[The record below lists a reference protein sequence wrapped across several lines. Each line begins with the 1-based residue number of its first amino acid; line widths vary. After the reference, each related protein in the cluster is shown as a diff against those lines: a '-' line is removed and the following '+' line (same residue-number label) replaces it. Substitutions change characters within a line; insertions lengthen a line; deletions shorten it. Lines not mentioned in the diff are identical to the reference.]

1 MTPFTYQRPA
11 TLADAMT
18 ALAAGGPET
27 KILAGG
33 QSLLLALKERQA
45 RPSGLVAIK
54 NLPELQGVSQLPDG
68 ALRIGPA
75 TTYAALS
82 RLALA
87 GWHAELAAVAGN
99 LADRSVRNIGTIG
112 GGVCQADPRYDMPT
126 FLAGAAASFTL
137 TSVHGE
143 RVISA
148 DAFFNPQGGTT
159 IAADEIL
166 TAITL
171 PPLAQISAL
180 AFEKFCFRSFEAA
193 IVNLAGRVKL
203 DESGKIADI
212 RFAAGGIAKAPVLA
226 PQTAKMLNGQPI
238 AVLDA
243 DDVATKIS
251 HEVLPPETATD
262 RRRQY
267 QAELV
272 ISLAKRV
279 LQKLSQA
286 GAKP

>member
-11 TLADAMT
+11 TLSDAMT
-18 ALAAGGPET
+18 ALAAGGPGT

-33 QSLLLALKERQA
+33 QSLLLALKEREA
-45 RPSGLVAIK
+45 RPAGLVAIR
-54 NLPELQGVSQLPDG
+54 NLPELQGVSQLSDG

-82 RLALA
+82 RLRLD
-87 GWHAELAAVAGN
+87 GWHAELAVVAGN
-99 LADRSVRNIGTIG
+99 LADRSVRNLGTIG

-126 FLAGAAASFTL
+126 FLSGAGATFTL
-137 TSVHGE
+137 ASTRGE
-143 RVISA
+143 RVVSA
-148 DAFFNPQGGTT
+148 DAFFDPHGGTT
-159 IAADEIL
+159 VAADEIL

-171 PPLAQISAL
+171 PALARVTAL

-193 IVNLAGRVKL
+193 IVNLAGSVTF
-203 DESGKIADI
+203 DASGKIAQI
-212 RFAAGGIAKAPVLA
+212 RFVAGGIAKAPSVATQIADALRGQVLA
-226 PQTAKMLNGQPI
+226 A
-238 AVLDA
+238 LDFE
-243 DDVATKIS
+243 DVAARIS
-251 HEVLPPETATD
+251 REVLPPETVSD

-279 LQKLSQA
+279 LRKLSRT
-286 GAKP
+286 GATS

>member
-11 TLADAMT
+11 TLADAMA
-18 ALAAGGPET
+18 ALAAGGPGT

-54 NLPELQGVSQLPDG
+54 NLSELQGVSQLPDG

-82 RLALA
+82 RLTLP

-99 LADRSVRNIGTIG
+99 LADRSVRNMGTIG

-126 FLAGAAASFTL
+126 FLAGATATFTL
-137 TSVHGE
+137 ASTGGE
-143 RVISA
+143 RVLAA
-148 DAFFNPQGGTT
+148 DEFFNPLGGTT
-159 IAADEIL
+159 IASDEIL

-171 PPLAQISAL
+171 PPLAQVSAL
-180 AFEKFCFRSFEAA
+180 AFEKFCFRTFEAA
-193 IVNLAGRVKL
+193 IVNFAGGVTLA
-203 DESGKIADI
+203 ESGQIAQI
-212 RFAAGGIAKAPVLA
+212 RFAVGGIAKAPALA
-226 PQTAKMLNGQPI
+226 MQSAQSLRGQLL
-238 AVLDA
+238 ASLDF
-243 DDVATKIS
+243 DDVATNIS
-251 HEVLPPETATD
+251 HEVLPPPAASD

-279 LQKLSQA
+279 LQKLSRT
-286 GAKP
+286 GATT

>member
-1 MTPFTYQRPA
+1 MTPFTYQRPT

-18 ALAAGGPET
+18 ALAAGGPGT

-45 RPSGLVAIK
+45 RPSGLVAIR
-54 NLPELQGVSQLPDG
+54 NLPELQGVSHLSDG

-75 TTYAALS
+75 TTYATLS
-82 RLALA
+82 RLTLA
-87 GWHAELAAVAGN
+87 GWHGELATVAGN

-126 FLAGAAASFTL
+126 FLSGAAASFTL
-137 TSVHGE
+137 ASARGE
-143 RVISA
+143 REVST
-148 DAFFNPQGGTT
+148 DAFFNPLGGTT

-166 TAITL
+166 TAVTL
-171 PPLAQISAL
+171 PPLAQVSAL

-193 IVNLAGRVKL
+193 IVNFAGSVKL
-203 DESGKIADI
+203 DESGQIAKI

-226 PQTAKMLNGQPI
+226 LQTAESLVGTSI
-238 AVLDA
+238 AALDVK
-243 DDVATKIS
+243 DVAAKIS
-251 HEVLPPETATD
+251 NEVLPPETASD

-267 QAELV
+267 QAELI
-272 ISLAKRV
+272 ISLAQRALHKF
-279 LQKLSQA
+279 SQA